1 MNWLT
6 TTGLPLDGLKLITR
20 RRAFDHRGFLSRI
33 FCLTE
38 LAEGGWNNPVTQVNH
53 SYTARAGAIR
63 GMHYQRPPHS
73 EMKCVTCIRG
83 EVFDVA
89 VDVRHDSASFLHW
102 HGERLSAEYGGAMLI
117 PEGFAH
123 GFQALT
129 DDVEL
134 IYFHSEIFTPDAE
147 EVLNPL
153 DPRLAI
159 EWPLPVTDIAS
170 RDSASPM
177 LTDSFKGIKR

>member
-1 MNWLT
+1 MSWLT
-6 TTGLPLDGLKLITR
+6 TRDLPLEGVKLVTR
-20 RRAFDHRGFLSRI
+20 RRASDHRGFLSRI
-33 FCLTE
+33 FCFAE
-38 LAEGGWNNPVTQVNH
+38 LAEAGWTKPVSQVNH
-53 SYTARAGAIR
+53 SFTARRGTIR
-63 GMHYQRPPHS
+63 GMHYQRPPHA
-73 EMKCVTCIRG
+73 EMKCVACISG

-89 VDVRHDSASFLHW
+89 VDLRRGSPGFLKW
-102 HGERLSAEYGGAMLI
+102 HGERLSAERGDSILI

-147 EVLNPL
+147 EVINPL

-159 EWPLPVTDIAS
+159 KWPLTVEDIS
-170 RDSASPM
+170 HRDSTSPM
-177 LTDSFKGIKR
+177 LTDSFRGIQT

>member
-6 TTGLPLDGLKLITR
+6 TTDLPLKGLKLVTR

-33 FCLTE
+33 FCVTE
-38 LAEGGWNNPVTQVNH
+38 LVEAGWTKPVIQVNH
-53 SYTARAGAIR
+53 SYTARSGTIR
-63 GMHYQRPPHS
+63 GMHYQTPPHT

-89 VDVRHDSASFLHW
+89 VDVRYGSTSFLKW
-102 HGERLSAEYGGAMLI
+102 HGERLSAEHGEAMLI

-134 IYFHSEIFTPDAE
+134 IYFHSAGFAPDAE
-147 EVLNPL
+147 GVINPL
-153 DPRLAI
+153 DPGIAVD
-159 EWPLPVTDIAS
+159 WPLPVKDIAP

-177 LTDSFKGIKR
+177 LTDSFAGIRT